1 MHSNLTAH
9 FQCLSDFQA
18 AAREQL
24 PHDVYEYVDAGAGDE
39 ITKRDNGEAFNRI
52 KLRPR
57 VLRDVSKINTSISL
71 FGQKMPHP
79 IVLAP
84 LHISDCCML
93 RAKWLLPGVAAPQ
106 AQSLFLAHRP
116 QPRSKTALQQAKP
129 RSGFCCTGKATAAS
143 TENSFPRWTP
153 RVRRRSASQSI
164 PQHQATDG
172 DRSRPGSRFQIAL

>member
-39 ITKRDNGEAFNRI
+39 ITKRDNEEAFNRI

-84 LHISDCCML
+84 IAYQRLLH
-93 RAKWLLPGVAAPQ
+93 AEGEVAA
-106 AQSLFLAHRP
+106 ARGGGAAGAVFVLGTS
-116 QPRSKTALQQAKP
+116 
-129 RSGFCCTGKATAAS
+129 ATAKIEDCIAAS
-143 TENSFPRWTP
+143 EAPIWFLLYWQSDRGFNGEL
-153 RVRRRSASQSI
+153 VSQMDSKGAKAI
-164 PQHQATDG
+164 CVTVDTQHQATDG